1 MSIENVAL
9 TPSSAIPLSA
19 PPLSR
24 KKLLGFGLGSLG
36 TGIFSTTPGVLLLY
50 FLTDTLGVP
59 AALAGLAVF
68 LPKAWDVIADP
79 VMGFISDRTRS
90 RYGRRRP
97 YLLAG
102 AIGMAITYVFLFTV
116 PVFASPLTSFWY
128 VMILFALSATA
139 YTVFAIPYV
148 SMPAE
153 MSADSGERTRIMA
166 YRMSFAMAGAI
177 VGSAGAPGLV
187 HAFGGGRHGYSGMSI
202 VVGGICAVAMLSA
215 FLATR
220 NVRLN
225 ESVVVEG
232 GIGLQLAHALRN
244 RHFRALALAYIMQII
259 GIGTLIAAAPYYA
272 SRILHDGEGLVGKM
286 LLIMM
291 GVATLSVSLWNL
303 LAQRYGK
310 KLSYYLAIVLLTAS
324 TGGMW
329 WLSPGTPIG
338 WLYGLLALIG
348 LGFGAQQVLPF
359 AMLTDVIHA
368 DPSGAGREGVTTGF
382 WVAGEK
388 FGLALGPLLAAII
401 LQAGAFH
408 EGLPAAAAQPPSA
421 LIAIRV
427 AFSLV
432 PAALLL
438 TSVWLLTRYRLPTE
452 GERH

>member
-1 MSIENVAL
+1 M
-9 TPSSAIPLSA
+9 
-19 PPLSR
+19 
-24 KKLLGFGLGSLG
+24 GFGLGSLG

-79 VMGFISDRTRS
+79 IMGFISDRTRS

-102 AIGMAITYVFLFTV
+102 AVGMAITYVFLFTV
-116 PVFASPLTSFWY
+116 PVFASPINSFWY

-153 MSADSGERTRIMA
+153 MSADSNERTRVLA

-177 VGSAGAPGLV
+177 IGSAGAPALV
-187 HAFGGGRHGYSGMSI
+187 HEFGGGRHGYAAMSI
-202 VVGGICAVAMLSA
+202 VVGLVCAAAMLSA

-220 NVRLN
+220 HVRL
-225 ESVVVEG
+225 SDSIVVEG
-232 GIGLQLAHALRN
+232 GMGQQLVHTLRN
-244 RHFRALALAYIMQII
+244 RHFRALALVYIVQIV

-272 SRILHDGEGLVGKM
+272 SRILHDGEELVGKM

-291 GVATLSVSLWNL
+291 GVATLSISLWNS
-303 LAQRYGK
+303 LALRYGK
-310 KLSYYLAIVLLTAS
+310 KLSYYLAIVLLAAS
-324 TGGMW
+324 TAGMW
-329 WLSPGTPIG
+329 FLSPTTPVG
-338 WLYGLLALIG
+338 CLYALLAITG

-368 DPSGAGREGVTTGF
+368 DRTGAGREGVTTGF

-388 FGLALGPLLAAII
+388 FGLALGPLLAGII
-401 LQAGAFH
+401 LQAGGFH
-408 EGLPAAAAQPPSA
+408 EGLSAAAAQPQSA
-421 LIAIRV
+421 IMAIRA

-438 TSVWLLTRYRLPTE
+438 TSVWLLTRYRLPSGGE
-452 GERH
+452 GH

>member
-1 MSIENVAL
+1 VIP
-9 TPSSAIPLSA
+9 PSPSPLSGK
-19 PPLSR
+19 R
-24 KKLLGFGLGSLG
+24 LLGFGLGSLG

-79 VMGFISDRTRS
+79 IMGFISDRTRS

-116 PVFASPLTSFWY
+116 PVFASPITSFWY
-128 VMILFALSATA
+128 VMVLFALSATA

-153 MSADSGERTRIMA
+153 MSADCNERTRILA

-177 VGSAGAPGLV
+177 IGSAGAPGLV
-187 HAFGGGRHGYSGMSI
+187 QAFGGGRHGYSGMSI
-202 VVGGICAVAMLSA
+202 VVGVVCAAAMLSA
-215 FLATR
+215 FIATR
-220 NVRLN
+220 HVRLT
-225 ESVVVEG
+225 ESIVAKG
-232 GIGLQLAHALRN
+232 GIGQHLAHTLRN
-244 RHFRALALAYIMQII
+244 RHFRALALVYIVQIV
-259 GIGTLIAAAPYYA
+259 GIGALIAAAPYYA
-272 SRILHDGEGLVGKM
+272 SRILHDGEGLVSKM

-291 GVATLSVSLWNL
+291 GVATLSISLWNS
-303 LAQRYGK
+303 LALRYGK
-310 KLSYYLAIVLLTAS
+310 KPSYYLAIALLAAS
-324 TGGMW
+324 TGGLW
-329 WLSPGTPIG
+329 FLSPTTPVG
-338 WLYGLLALIG
+338 YLYALLAVTG

-368 DPSGAGREGVTTGF
+368 DPTGAGREGVTTGF

-388 FGLALGPLLAAII
+388 FGLALGPLLAGLI
-401 LQAGAFH
+401 LQAGGFR
-408 EGLPAAAAQPPSA
+408 EGLASAAVQPQSA
-421 LIAIRV
+421 LMAIRV

-438 TSVWLLTRYRLPTE
+438 ASIWLLTRYRLPTE
-452 GERH
+452 GQNH

>member
-1 MSIENVAL
+1 MTVCPA
-9 TPSSAIPLSA
+9 
-19 PPLSR
+19 PLSR
-24 KKLLGFGLGSLG
+24 RRLLGFGLGSLG

-79 VMGFISDRTRS
+79 IMGFISDRTRS

-102 AIGMAITYVFLFTV
+102 AVGMAITYVFLFTV
-116 PVFASPLTSFWY
+116 PVFASPIASFWY

-153 MSADSGERTRIMA
+153 MSADSNERTRIMA

-177 VGSAGAPGLV
+177 IGSAGAPGLV
-187 HAFGGGRHGYSGMSI
+187 HAFGGGREGYSGMSI
-202 VVGGICAVAMLSA
+202 VVGVVCAAAMLSA

-220 NVRLN
+220 HVPLS
-225 ESVVVEG
+225 ESIVVDG
-232 GIGLQLAHALRN
+232 GLGQQLAHTLRN
-244 RHFRALALAYIMQII
+244 RNFRALALVYIVQIV

-272 SRILHDGEGLVGKM
+272 SRILYDGEGLVSKM

-291 GVATLSVSLWNL
+291 GVATLSISVWNSLAL
-303 LAQRYGK
+303 RYGK
-310 KLSYYLAIVLLTAS
+310 KPSYYLAIALLISS
-324 TGGMW
+324 TTGMW
-329 WLSPGTPIG
+329 FLSPSTPIG
-338 WLYGLLALIG
+338 YLYALLAVTG

-368 DPSGAGREGVTTGF
+368 DPAGAGREGVTTGF

-388 FGLALGPLLAAII
+388 FGLALGPLLAGII
-401 LQAGAFH
+401 LQAGGFR
-408 EGLPAAAAQPPSA
+408 EGLSSAVAQPHSA
-421 LIAIRV
+421 VIAIRMT
-427 AFSLV
+427 FSLV
-432 PAALLL
+432 PAALLMA
-438 TSVWLLTRYRLPTE
+438 SVWLLTRYRLPQE
-452 GERH
+452 GRNH

>member
-1 MSIENVAL
+1 MTVKDFAL
-9 TPSSAIPLSA
+9 ASPYAIPRSPA
-19 PPLSR
+19 PLSS

-79 VMGFISDRTRS
+79 MMGFISDRTRS
-90 RYGRRRP
+90 RFGRRRP

-116 PVFASPLTSFWY
+116 PVFASPITSFWY

-153 MSADSGERTRIMA
+153 MSADSNERTRILA

-177 VGSAGAPGLV
+177 IGSAGAPGLV
-187 HAFGGGRHGYSGMSI
+187 HEFGGGRHGYSAMSI
-202 VVGGICAVAMLSA
+202 VVGLVCAAAMLSA

-220 NVRLN
+220 HVRL
-225 ESVVVEG
+225 SDSIVPEG
-232 GIGLQLAHALRN
+232 GIAQQLAHTLRN
-244 RHFRALALAYIMQII
+244 RNFRALALVYIVQIV

-272 SRILHDGEGLVGKM
+272 SRILHDGEGLVSKM

-291 GVATLSVSLWNL
+291 GVATLSISLWNS
-303 LAQRYGK
+303 LALRYGK
-310 KLSYYLAIVLLTAS
+310 KLSYYLAIVLLVAS
-324 TGGMW
+324 TAGMW
-329 WLSPGTPIG
+329 FLSPAMPIG
-338 WLYGLLALIG
+338 CLYALLAVTG

-368 DPSGAGREGVTTGF
+368 DPGGAGREGITTGF

-388 FGLALGPLLAAII
+388 FGLALGPLLAGVI
-401 LQAGAFH
+401 LQAGGFH
-408 EGLPAAAAQPPSA
+408 EGLPATDAQPQSA
-421 LIAIRV
+421 LIAIRA

-432 PAALLL
+432 PAALLIA
-438 TSVWLLTRYRLPTE
+438 SVWLLTRYRLPRE
-452 GERH
+452 GQGH

>member
-1 MSIENVAL
+1 LAHGSFSVIPRSPA
-9 TPSSAIPLSA
+9 PLS
-19 PPLSR
+19 S

-90 RYGRRRP
+90 RFGRRRP

-102 AIGMAITYVFLFTV
+102 AIGMAVTYVFLFTV
-116 PVFASPLTSFWY
+116 PVFESPITSFWY

-153 MSADSGERTRIMA
+153 MSADSNERTRILA

-177 VGSAGAPGLV
+177 IGSAGAPGLV
-187 HAFGGGRHGYSGMSI
+187 HAFGGGRHGYAGMSI
-202 VVGGICAVAMLSA
+202 VVGAVCAAAMLSA
-215 FLATR
+215 FIATR
-220 NVRLN
+220 QVRLT
-225 ESVVVEG
+225 ESIIVAG
-232 GIGLQLAHALRN
+232 GIGQHLAHTLRN
-244 RHFRALALAYIMQII
+244 RHFRALALVYLVQIV

-272 SRILHDGEGLVGKM
+272 SRILHDGEGLVSKM

-291 GVATLSVSLWNL
+291 GVATLSISAWNSLAL
-303 LAQRYGK
+303 RYGK
-310 KLSYYLAIVLLTAS
+310 KLSYYLAIVLLIVSTA
-324 TGGMW
+324 GLW
-329 WLSPGTPIG
+329 LLSPTTPIG
-338 WLYGLLALIG
+338 CLYALLALTG

-368 DPSGAGREGVTTGF
+368 DPGGAGREGVTTGF
-382 WVAGEK
+382 WVAAEK
-388 FGLALGPLLAAII
+388 LGLALGPLLAGII
-401 LQAGAFH
+401 LQAGGFH
-408 EGLPAAAAQPPSA
+408 EGSASAAVQPQSA

-438 TSVWLLTRYRLPTE
+438 ASVWLLTRYRLPGE
-452 GERH
+452 GEDHRRSH

>member
-1 MSIENVAL
+1 VTVKDF
-9 TPSSAIPLSA
+9 TPTSPDAMPRSPAPLS
-19 PPLSR
+19 SKR
-24 KKLLGFGLGSLG
+24 LLGFGLGSLG

-79 VMGFISDRTRS
+79 IMGFISDRTRS

-102 AIGMAITYVFLFTV
+102 AIGMAITYAFLFTV
-116 PVFASPLTSFWY
+116 PVFASPITSFWY

-153 MSADSGERTRIMA
+153 MSADSNERTRILA

-177 VGSAGAPGLV
+177 IGSAGAPGLV
-187 HAFGGGRHGYSGMSI
+187 HEFGGGRHGYAAMSI
-202 VVGGICAVAMLSA
+202 VVGVFCAAAMLSA

-220 NVRLN
+220 HVRLRD
-225 ESVVVEG
+225 SIVVEG
-232 GIGLQLAHALRN
+232 GIGQQLAHTLRN
-244 RHFRALALAYIMQII
+244 RYFRALALVYIVQIV

-272 SRILHDGEGLVGKM
+272 SRILHDGEGLVSKM

-291 GVATLSVSLWNL
+291 GVATLSISLWNS
-303 LAQRYGK
+303 LALRYGK
-310 KLSYYLAIVLLTAS
+310 QLSYYLAIVLLAAS
-324 TGGMW
+324 SAGMW
-329 WLSPGTPIG
+329 FLSPSMPIG
-338 WLYGLLALIG
+338 CLYALLAVTG

-368 DPSGAGREGVTTGF
+368 DPAGAGREGVTTGF

-388 FGLALGPLLAAII
+388 FGLALGPLLAGII
-401 LQAGAFH
+401 LQAGGFH
-408 EGLPAAAAQPPSA
+408 EGLSAAAAQPPSA
-421 LIAIRV
+421 LIAIRA

-432 PAALLL
+432 PAALLIS
-438 TSVWLLTRYRLPTE
+438 SVWLLTRYRLPRE
-452 GERH
+452 GLGH